1 MLQAQ
6 EGTELGLPWLP
17 STWELPSR
25 EAQDPGGP
33 PPPSSLGVG
42 PVLGHGRLRGH
53 QEEDVGF
60 QVHHGLLLGLLGRVL
75 GPGRGVHVKGD
86 VGTSGPLDDG
96 ESADQLVE
104 VLPVGTKPTLDS
116 APSARKW
123 ASAPLCSRKPWTT
136 PPHHPCGAVFL
147 ILLLEPPPA
156 ALGHHPCAPCLLRD
170 GLFVLVDGWQVDG
183 GKQVTVHVVGAR
195 QVVDVGGVGVQVD
208 RVIGD
213 KVPIDNRDEA
223 QIVHH
228 GDWGAEQ
235 QVLAPSGTRPP
246 ISSSSARSRLHP
258 DGATRGDLPC
268 LTEAGVARLRLS

>member
-1 MLQAQ
+1 MRKLANRKPSTEATAQRSLPHGLTGGRPNLPRAGTVGSGRACRAGLGRGSREDSVKPPRLGGEGGPLQPCEAWQMLQAQ

-53 QEEDVGF
+53 QEKDVGF

-136 PPHHPCGAVFL
+136 PPITPAVLSSSFFCWHLPQPPWGTIPVPPAYSVMVFL
-147 ILLLEPPPA
+147 SLSTA
-156 ALGHHPCAPCLLRD
+156 GRS
-170 GLFVLVDGWQVDG
+170 
-183 GKQVTVHVVGAR
+183 TVAN
-195 QVVDVGGVGVQVD
+195 
-208 RVIGD
+208 
-213 KVPIDNRDEA
+213 K
-223 QIVHH
+223 
-228 GDWGAEQ
+228 
-235 QVLAPSGTRPP
+235 
-246 ISSSSARSRLHP
+246 
-258 DGATRGDLPC
+258 
-268 LTEAGVARLRLS
+268 